1 MPNQTW
7 EQLLDGNIDTING
20 VVNTS
25 GAEALIMPDK
35 TIPAFFMV
43 EGRKLR
49 GRVRFKYSNVVTT
62 PGSITF
68 RVRWG
73 GLAGTLLAQTS
84 AIALNIVAKT
94 DLMGVLDFD
103 IDCRVRG
110 LVAVGSLLCMGEV
123 RLAEQLAASN
133 NASAFLGSAGGASG
147 NTPAA
152 VLVTTVVDSLL
163 SITYQSTVATGSMTG
178 MIYTLELL
186 N

>member
-1 MPNQTW
+1 MPTQPW
-7 EQLLDGNIDTING
+7 SQVLDGNVDTING
-20 VVNTS
+20 IVNTS
-25 GAEALIMPDK
+25 GAESLIMPDK
-35 TIPAFFMV
+35 TIPAFYMV
-43 EGRKLR
+43 EGRKIS
-49 GRVRFKYSNVVTT
+49 GRCRFKFSNVVTT

-73 GLAGTLLAQTS
+73 GLAGTLLGQTS
-84 AIALNIVAKT
+84 AIALNIVAQT
-94 DLMGVLDFD
+94 DIMGVLEFD

-123 RLAEQLAASN
+123 RLAQELAASN
-133 NASAFLGSAGGASG
+133 NAVNFLGSAGGAST

-152 VLVTTVVDSLL
+152 VLVTTVVDTLL

-178 MIYTLELL
+178 MIYTLNLP

>member
-1 MPNQTW
+1 MPDQKWT
-7 EQLLDGNIDTING
+7 QVFDGNVDTING

-25 GAEALIMPDK
+25 GAEALIFPDK
-35 TIPAFFMV
+35 TIPAFYMV

-73 GLAGTLLAQTS
+73 GLTGTLLAQTS

-94 DLMGVLDFD
+94 DLMGVMEFD

-133 NASAFLGSAGGASG
+133 NAIAFMGSAGGASG

-163 SITYQSTVATGSMTG
+163 SVTYQSTVATGSMTG
-178 MIYTLELL
+178 MIYTLDLP